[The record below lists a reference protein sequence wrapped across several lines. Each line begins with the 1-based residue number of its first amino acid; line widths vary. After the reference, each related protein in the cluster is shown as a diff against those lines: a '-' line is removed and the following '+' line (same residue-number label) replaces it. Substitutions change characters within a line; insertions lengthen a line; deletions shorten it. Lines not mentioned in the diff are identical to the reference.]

1 MGEPSSWSWCS
12 PTHVFDSHDAIVKRC
27 SRACQAPPPPAAADT
42 GEAGS
47 GAMKPANRGGSR
59 DPDPSP
65 RRRKA
70 DGGMTPQEMKQLA
83 ELLQN
88 VPGIRSIELK
98 DVKGLAQL
106 LREAPEIGSIE
117 IKGWFGTGVVITR
130 TSATPTYAPALA
142 PPPTVLAPAAG
153 ASEPEAAAVPRA
165 APALKE
171 IKSPMVG
178 TWYKSPEPG
187 ADPYVKVGSRV
198 TAGQTVCIIEAMKIM
213 NEIEAE
219 IAGVIR
225 EVCVEDAQPVE
236 FGQVLFRV
244 DPNG

>member
-1 MGEPSSWSWCS
+1 
-12 PTHVFDSHDAIVKRC
+12 
-27 SRACQAPPPPAAADT
+27 
-42 GEAGS
+42 
-47 GAMKPANRGGSR
+47 
-59 DPDPSP
+59 
-65 RRRKA
+65 
-70 DGGMTPQEMKQLA
+70 MTPQEMKQLA

-98 DVKGLAQL
+98 DVEGLAQL
-106 LREAPEIGSIE
+106 LRESPEIGSIE

-130 TSATPTYAPALA
+130 TSVSPGYAPAAALPLPASAPLGGVAGSAPEAEA
-142 PPPTVLAPAAG
+142 PPAPR
-153 ASEPEAAAVPRA
+153 PA

-178 TWYKSPEPG
+178 TWYKAPEPG
-187 ADPYVKVGSRV
+187 AEPYVKVGSRV
-198 TAGQTVCIIEAMKIM
+198 NPGQTVCIIEAMKIM

-219 IAGVIR
+219 ISGVIR

>member
-1 MGEPSSWSWCS
+1 
-12 PTHVFDSHDAIVKRC
+12 V
-27 SRACQAPPPPAAADT
+27 
-42 GEAGS
+42 
-47 GAMKPANRGGSR
+47 
-59 DPDPSP
+59 
-65 RRRKA
+65 
-70 DGGMTPQEMKQLA
+70 
-83 ELLQN
+83 
-88 VPGIRSIELK
+88 
-98 DVKGLAQL
+98 
-106 LREAPEIGSIE
+106 
-117 IKGWFGTGVVITR
+117 
-130 TSATPTYAPALA
+130 
-142 PPPTVLAPAAG
+142 
-153 ASEPEAAAVPRA
+153 A

-219 IAGVIR
+219 ITGVIR

>member
-1 MGEPSSWSWCS
+1 
-12 PTHVFDSHDAIVKRC
+12 
-27 SRACQAPPPPAAADT
+27 
-42 GEAGS
+42 
-47 GAMKPANRGGSR
+47 
-59 DPDPSP
+59 
-65 RRRKA
+65 
-70 DGGMTPQEMKQLA
+70 MTPQEMKQLA

-106 LREAPEIGSIE
+106 LRESPEIGSIE

-130 TSATPTYAPALA
+130 TSALPAFA
-142 PPPTVLAPAAG
+142 HAVPVPIPAAAPAAPAPG
-153 ASEPEAAAVPRA
+153 EGELREALRPA

-178 TWYKSPEPG
+178 TYYKAPEPG
-187 ADPYVKVGSRV
+187 AEPYVKVGGRV
-198 TAGQTVCIIEAMKIM
+198 TPGQTVCIIEAMKIM

-219 IAGVIR
+219 ITGVVR

>member
-1 MGEPSSWSWCS
+1 
-12 PTHVFDSHDAIVKRC
+12 
-27 SRACQAPPPPAAADT
+27 
-42 GEAGS
+42 
-47 GAMKPANRGGSR
+47 
-59 DPDPSP
+59 
-65 RRRKA
+65 
-70 DGGMTPQEMKQLA
+70 MTPQEMKQLA

-106 LREAPEIGSIE
+106 LRESPEIGSIE

-130 TSATPTYAPALA
+130 TSAAASFPQGAPLPLPAMAGAAAPAS
-142 PPPTVLAPAAG
+142 PPAEA
-153 ASEPEAAAVPRA
+153 EPREVPRPAA

-178 TWYKSPEPG
+178 TYYKAPEPG

-198 TAGQTVCIIEAMKIM
+198 SPGQTVCIIEAMKIM

-219 IAGVIR
+219 IAGLIR